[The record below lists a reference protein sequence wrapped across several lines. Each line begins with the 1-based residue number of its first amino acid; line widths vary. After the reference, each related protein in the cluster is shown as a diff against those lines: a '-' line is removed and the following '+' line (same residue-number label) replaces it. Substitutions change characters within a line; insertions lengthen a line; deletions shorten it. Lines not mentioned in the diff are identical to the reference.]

1 MQTIN
6 QLLMIVTLML
16 IWLSLFISF
25 VMLSGAIHFWF
36 KNSHRIIETPALS
49 RYPLITVVVPAYN
62 EEIVIENTTRA
73 LLALNYPKDK
83 VELLLYSDNSTDHT
97 ADRMRQAFADEQHAG
112 RNYKIIERTGTG
124 GKAGVLN
131 DSLKIARG
139 EFIAVYDAD
148 AMPEKNA
155 LYFLVQKALENPD
168 RYMAVFGRNKTRNAD
183 QNYLTRFINQEIMVS
198 QRIQHIAMWH
208 MFKIGRIPGTNFII
222 QRDFVDSIGGWSD
235 GALTEDTDISFKIM
249 QSGKL
254 IALAYNSEAFQQEP
268 EHLKD
273 YYFQRLRWAK
283 GNYQVVLDNFKNL
296 FNKSNWRVKF
306 ETFYFTSTFFIFNSA
321 VILSDIIFL
330 VNFGFMIWS
339 WFDPNTQMP
348 FTFTQGNTQ
357 ISQVLVFNWLLMI
370 LLYMLQISIALA
382 SQFGQTTAKSVRI
395 ALASY
400 FTYSQLFI
408 IVSVHAVLQVLMD
421 KIFKR
426 NGTRWV
432 KTKRFED

>member
-1 MQTIN
+1 
-6 QLLMIVTLML
+6 
-16 IWLSLFISF
+16 
-25 VMLSGAIHFWF
+25 
-36 KNSHRIIETPALS
+36 
-49 RYPLITVVVPAYN
+49 
-62 EEIVIENTTRA
+62 
-73 LLALNYPKDK
+73 
-83 VELLLYSDNSTDHT
+83 
-97 ADRMRQAFADEQHAG
+97 
-112 RNYKIIERTGTG
+112 
-124 GKAGVLN
+124 
-131 DSLKIARG
+131 
-139 EFIAVYDAD
+139 
-148 AMPEKNA
+148 
-155 LYFLVQKALENPD
+155 
-168 RYMAVFGRNKTRNAD
+168 MAVFGRNKTRNAD

-370 LLYMLQISIALA
+370 LLYMLQITIALA

-400 FTYSQLFI
+400 FTYPQLFI
-408 IVSVHAVLQVLMD
+408 IVFVHAVLQVLMD

>member
-1 MQTIN
+1 MN

-49 RYPLITVVVPAYN
+49 RYPLITVVVPAHN

-183 QNYLTRFINQEIMVS
+183 QNYLTRFINQEI
-198 QRIQHIAMWH
+198 
-208 MFKIGRIPGTNFII
+208 
-222 QRDFVDSIGGWSD
+222 
-235 GALTEDTDISFKIM
+235 
-249 QSGKL
+249 
-254 IALAYNSEAFQQEP
+254 
-268 EHLKD
+268 
-273 YYFQRLRWAK
+273 
-283 GNYQVVLDNFKNL
+283 
-296 FNKSNWRVKF
+296 
-306 ETFYFTSTFFIFNSA
+306 
-321 VILSDIIFL
+321 
-330 VNFGFMIWS
+330 
-339 WFDPNTQMP
+339 
-348 FTFTQGNTQ
+348 
-357 ISQVLVFNWLLMI
+357 
-370 LLYMLQISIALA
+370 
-382 SQFGQTTAKSVRI
+382 
-395 ALASY
+395 
-400 FTYSQLFI
+400 
-408 IVSVHAVLQVLMD
+408 
-421 KIFKR
+421 
-426 NGTRWV
+426 
-432 KTKRFED
+432 

>member
-49 RYPLITVVVPAYN
+49 RYPLITVVVPAHN

-357 ISQVLVFNWLLMI
+357 ISQVLVFN
-370 LLYMLQISIALA
+370 
-382 SQFGQTTAKSVRI
+382 
-395 ALASY
+395 
-400 FTYSQLFI
+400 
-408 IVSVHAVLQVLMD
+408 
-421 KIFKR
+421 
-426 NGTRWV
+426 
-432 KTKRFED
+432 